1 MSSNTFEKID
11 PAAASALHMA
21 RGEVLLRIETA
32 LRSEPRRAD
41 WQLARELEVKR
52 AAIARIRE
60 ALEAQG
66 EIPARPSFLR
76 VIRGGPPAR

>member
-1 MSSNTFEKID
+1 MSCNPFEKID
-11 PAAASALHMA
+11 PVAASVLQMA

-32 LRSEPRRAD
+32 LRSEPQRTD
-41 WQLARELEVKR
+41 GQLARELEVRR

-66 EIPARPSFLR
+66 QIPARPSFLR
-76 VIRGGPPAR
+76 IIRGGPPAR